1 MDLSKRI
8 ETGSLLVYGLL
19 LICAGGFMTFFPDVF
34 MSMVSFL
41 LLCFFGISFVLNAI
55 ALFSRHPK
63 QEKRRALLSTGSLMG
78 DLAAFILVLIFE
90 DRLFT
95 IISLCFGIWTLFNGL
110 VKLILYV
117 EYRKNQVSGRL
128 LTLFAAVVSLVLG
141 FVFLASP
148 AMHRETSVFICGV
161 YLMVYGITYIQ
172 DFIRQVYPSAFVP
185 GKRRLHLGWPAFLV
199 ALMPN
204 AMIKKINAMYAKKQ
218 VPPLHAEKSSAPPD
232 IEVFVHASEEGF
244 SKFGHVDLYFEGRVY
259 TYGCYDDRT
268 KWFFTL
274 LGEGHLITTEHKQA
288 YLRLAIAYSKKTIF
302 GFGLRLTEEQKQFV
316 RHKLK
321 DFSACLVPWYPDAQL
336 AEQGRL
342 PNEPYNDYA
351 SLLYTQTDAQFFR
364 VTKGRFKT
372 YFVLG
377 TNCVLWADQILGA
390 AGLDMIRVSGI
401 ITPGSYY
408 DYLTKQY
415 HMENTAVISYTVYR
429 EKQTT

>member
-8 ETGSLLVYGLL
+8 ETGTLLAYGLL

-161 YLMVYGITYIQ
+161 YLL
-172 DFIRQVYPSAFVP
+172 S
-185 GKRRLHLGWPAFLV
+185 
-199 ALMPN
+199 
-204 AMIKKINAMYAKKQ
+204 
-218 VPPLHAEKSSAPPD
+218 
-232 IEVFVHASEEGF
+232 
-244 SKFGHVDLYFEGRVY
+244 
-259 TYGCYDDRT
+259 
-268 KWFFTL
+268 
-274 LGEGHLITTEHKQA
+274 LIH
-288 YLRLAIAYSKKTIF
+288 I
-302 GFGLRLTEEQKQFV
+302 
-316 RHKLK
+316 
-321 DFSACLVPWYPDAQL
+321 
-336 AEQGRL
+336 
-342 PNEPYNDYA
+342 
-351 SLLYTQTDAQFFR
+351 
-364 VTKGRFKT
+364 
-372 YFVLG
+372 
-377 TNCVLWADQILGA
+377 
-390 AGLDMIRVSGI
+390 
-401 ITPGSYY
+401 
-408 DYLTKQY
+408 
-415 HMENTAVISYTVYR
+415 
-429 EKQTT
+429 